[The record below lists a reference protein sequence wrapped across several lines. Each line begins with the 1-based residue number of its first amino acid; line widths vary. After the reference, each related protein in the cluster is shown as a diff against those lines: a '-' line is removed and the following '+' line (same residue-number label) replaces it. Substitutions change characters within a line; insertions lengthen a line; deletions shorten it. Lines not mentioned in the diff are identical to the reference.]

1 MVDWDC
7 EFLQLGNIRA
17 MHAFVMKHGKDY
29 LNKNRSTEQD
39 RDKIENEVKSV
50 PHLWTLSIALCS
62 LLDS

>member
-1 MVDWDC
+1 
-7 EFLQLGNIRA
+7 